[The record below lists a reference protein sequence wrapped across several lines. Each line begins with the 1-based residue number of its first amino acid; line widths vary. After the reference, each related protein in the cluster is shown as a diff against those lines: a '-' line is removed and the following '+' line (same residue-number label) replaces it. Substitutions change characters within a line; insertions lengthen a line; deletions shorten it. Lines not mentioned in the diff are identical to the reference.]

1 MSTTKSTQGS
11 SPRTDVYEITPR
23 SDTSTEVGTQGTSKR
38 VMMIS
43 TPGSSHGISPR
54 TSSSDAQEGSG
65 SQGQRSEELKEATIT
80 TESTKHSSTSMASS
94 TKAISLGEVE
104 ETTLGATSSSLIEE
118 DVEEGS
124 TLLNDDKFLA
134 DYLDTVLDGFEIFDP
149 QERDEIRKSLKAEQE
164 SNEAYEVAHVAQ
176 SSLKRLH
183 HVVKEKDELIM
194 ALQDAVAS
202 AYRDA
207 MAQQERDQ
215 KGLEQLHQTFLIR
228 EGQTCLDVTNSLQQL
243 ERGDGL
249 AAQTAKLFDQY
260 LHELSAQH
268 DDHNKEL
275 ERNLASW
282 RSRCEELETG
292 LEHEKQHWQSHL
304 STKLTDTVLDW
315 EQVKDELQI
324 SQGMVTKLKE
334 MLEEKDEQLGIYR
347 ESVETLES
355 LLDEE
360 KDRQTELAQGY
371 QQMTVDTRQTLSKV
385 SAVNKQLRMLKS
397 DTSKY
402 QMQGNTSDLEVKQ
415 LQRKVDQLNGTNHK
429 MAVELA
435 AHRRSSKR
443 SKESECKGCET
454 LVETQKQVQLL
465 RGCISPLVAQILE
478 LKERLNITGSD
489 GNQSC
494 NVAPKNLEDTTG
506 LEDCIQELVP
516 ESNSDTQTDQ
526 NKGMSKK
533 DAQLTSHQL
542 CSIDS
547 PRTFVESTMRLVE
560 NETMKKL
567 EGHAN
572 ISRRTEFLQ
581 RKLDTC
587 KQAMEK
593 GEREISRFGATVEH
607 LKCELRKS
615 QVTNREL
622 EAKLKR
628 RVEKRKQNPTDCM
641 RIKGLLGN
649 IEMLEME
656 STLLK
661 HEVMVQKEGR
671 IGRLEK
677 ELQKV
682 RASQVRPQQ
691 ENSDD
696 TKTSEASSTWEKKIS
711 DLESTIASK
720 DSLILELR
728 FEVDQVTW
736 KLDQVGKRFDILFG
750 ALDCKKVE
758 FDSPIADSI
767 LENIFSS
774 EKLNSPALKLL
785 KEKVLTRRG
794 YYRSGS
800 REKEL
805 EGLVEDLVKVVEKVG
820 CDNEKLRSTCED
832 TVKHMEKNKEL
843 RKMVEDL
850 QSQVAQVGLSPSR
863 DRPNSAQVAVI
874 TDLKSQLSNLADAN
888 AGLLRALRDTEDQC
902 SGLKQMVQEHF
913 IEDNPTMPKQDKERF
928 RNNRRICFS
937 EDEHRKQDQRLQAQA
952 DKIIKLENKLA
963 TDSQV
968 IRDLKEQLERK
979 ENELDLT
986 YGKLS
991 IQILRDNSEN
1001 MDQGKTDMWS
1011 FPEPDTRHG
1020 DDPKEGP
1027 EEIFDNENLLEHER
1041 KLTEAENQRL
1051 RKCIKALKNPA
1062 LLEEIRDLK
1071 SEYRRMTKVCDR
1083 YEELLRI
1090 YSRQIGV
1097 PFNSLRKRGSDL

>member
-1 MSTTKSTQGS
+1 
-11 SPRTDVYEITPR
+11 
-23 SDTSTEVGTQGTSKR
+23 
-38 VMMIS
+38 MIS

-65 SQGQRSEELKEATIT
+65 SQGQRSEELKEATTT

-104 ETTLGATSSSLIEE
+104 EATLGAASSSLIEE
-118 DVEEGS
+118 EVEEGS

-134 DYLDTVLDGFEIFDP
+134 DNLDTVLDGFEIFDP
-149 QERDEIRKSLKAEQE
+149 QEREEIRKSLKAEQE
-164 SNEAYEVAHVAQ
+164 SNQAYEAIEKVAHVAQ
-176 SSLKRLH
+176 SSLKRLQ

-228 EGQTCLDVTNSLQQL
+228 EGQTCVDITDSLQQL

-292 LEHEKQHWQSHL
+292 LEHEKQHWHSHL
-304 STKLTDTVLDW
+304 STKLTDTPICLGAC
-315 EQVKDELQI
+315 LGYI
-324 SQGMVTKLKE
+324 
-334 MLEEKDEQLGIYR
+334 EEKDEQLGIYR

-402 QMQGNTSDLEVKQ
+402 QMQGNTSDLEVKH
-415 LQRKVDQLNGTNHK
+415 LQQKVDQLNGTNHK

-489 GNQSC
+489 GSQSC
-494 NVAPKNLEDTTG
+494 NVALKNLEDTTD
-506 LEDCIQELVP
+506 LEDCLQELVP

-547 PRTFVESTMRLVE
+547 PRSFIETTMRLVE

-572 ISRRTEFLQ
+572 ISRRMEFLQ

-593 GEREISRFGATVEH
+593 AEREISRFGATVEH

-661 HEVMVQKEGR
+661 HEVMVQKDGR

-696 TKTSEASSTWEKKIS
+696 AKTSEASTTWEKKIS

-728 FEVDQVTW
+728 LEVDQVTW
-736 KLDQVGKRFDILFG
+736 KLDQLI
-750 ALDCKKVE
+750 
-758 FDSPIADSI
+758 SPT
-767 LENIFSS
+767 
-774 EKLNSPALKLL
+774 LKLV

-794 YYRSGS
+794 YFRSGS

-850 QSQVAQVGLSPSR
+850 QSQVAQGGLSPGK
-863 DRPNSAQVAVI
+863 DRPNSEQVVVI

-963 TDSQV
+963 TEGQV
-968 IRDLKEQLERK
+968 IKDLKEQLERR
-979 ENELDLT
+979 ENELDLI

-1001 MDQGKTDMWS
+1001 MEQGKTDMWS
-1011 FPEPDTRHG
+1011 FPKADTRHG
-1020 DDPKEGP
+1020 DDPKERP
-1027 EEIFDNENLLEHER
+1027 EEIFDNEYLLEQER
-1041 KLTEAENQRL
+1041 ELTEAENQRL
-1051 RKCIKALKNPA
+1051 RKCVKALKNPV

-1097 PFNSLRKRGSDL
+1097 PFNSLRKQGSDL